1 MANRASIFGSRPGD
15 TDDLGG
21 AFHGGLL
28 RVPASFQFPK
38 RIVNTLFYI
47 GKNLDLAKS
56 YRNDWSAEQA
66 SPQSAEARCEILKPR
81 R

>member
-15 TDDLGG
+15 TGDEGG

-38 RIVNTLFYI
+38 RIDNALFYI
-47 GKNLDLAKS
+47 GLSESGQDVPK
-56 YRNDWSAEQA
+56 
-66 SPQSAEARCEILKPR
+66 
-81 R
+81 